1 MKNAYLPTFFEGPST
16 ISDIKRPSVR
26 NFGVTF
32 SVFFSLLGL
41 RPLLF
46 GGEIWWWSLGVAAV
60 FFIVTLVRPSLLE
73 TPNRWWHKFGLFLF
87 RVLSPIFLALI
98 YALLIVPIGLV
109 RKVLGKDSLSRN
121 FDTALATYWTE
132 VDLNSRARTIDFR
145 RQF

>member
-1 MKNAYLPTFFEGPST
+1 
-16 ISDIKRPSVR
+16 V
-26 NFGVTF
+26 V
-32 SVFFSLLGL
+32 FSLLGL

-46 GGEIWWWSLGVAAV
+46 GGEPWWWSLGVAAV
-60 FFIVTLVRPSLLE
+60 FLIVTLVRPSLLE
-73 TPNRWWHKFGLFLF
+73 APNRWWHKFGLFLF
-87 RVLSPIFLALI
+87 QVLGPIFLGLI
-98 YALLIVPIGLV
+98 YALLIVPIGLI